1 MYPFTISQLK
11 EEIKLKQLDSEVE
24 QGNGSDSDPCK
35 DEMNMNEKLTSF
47 IPVTIA
53 KSMGLL
59 YKFKKSEQKK
69 KGNKEKENKD
79 FNLTSESN

>member
-69 KGNKEKENKD
+69 KGNKVLIRMRPHD
-79 FNLTSESN
+79 

>member
-11 EEIKLKQLDSEVE
+11 EEVKLKMLDSEVD

-35 DEMNMNEKLTSF
+35 DVMNINEKLTSF

-53 KSMGLL
+53 KSMGLF

-69 KGNKEKENKD
+69 KGNKVLIRMRPHD
-79 FNLTSESN
+79 